1 MTDLSPI
8 VLPVVVSVILSL
20 TGAFVVARYSGPAQ
34 SAYIAALEGR
44 LHVIAGER
52 DDGMARMSKLE
63 ARIVQL
69 EAEVHALQAAND
81 EKDREIA
88 ALYRRLD
95 ADERRMDGTKRRP
108 AS

>member
-44 LHVIAGER
+44 LRVIAGER

-63 ARIVQL
+63 IRIVHL
-69 EAEVHALQAAND
+69 EAEVAALKAAND

-95 ADERRMDGTKRRP
+95 DSERRMDIPKRRP
-108 AS
+108 T